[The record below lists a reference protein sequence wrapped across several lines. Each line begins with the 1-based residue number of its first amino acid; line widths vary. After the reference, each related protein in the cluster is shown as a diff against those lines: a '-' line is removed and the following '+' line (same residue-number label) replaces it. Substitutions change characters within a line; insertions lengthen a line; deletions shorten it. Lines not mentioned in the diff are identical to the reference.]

1 MARENGSVTAEPE
14 EEEERERE
22 RGREKKGRLGTH
34 DASLWPFGSLMV
46 VRHASLCV
54 PSVPFPLCPTYL
66 SLFVYLSLHSRP
78 PHSGAPFARLESRSP
93 TIREPLRRRKGL
105 LLSRRN
111 FG

>member
-1 MARENGSVTAEPE
+1 
-14 EEEERERE
+14 
-22 RGREKKGRLGTH
+22 
-34 DASLWPFGSLMV
+34 MV

-93 TIREPLRRRKGL
+93 TIPSE
-105 LLSRRN
+105 SRFDAERGCCSRVEISDKPSTMISAPSSSAKL
-111 FG
+111 FRSDVD